1 MSEKDKFSDI
11 HDPKLGLRLSN
22 KAKDSGAHYVDLH
35 VGTKLREKRREKGI
49 SQDELAK
56 AVDLTFQQVQKYE
69 KGLNRIS
76 CSKLHDFAKYLKTD
90 IRYFFQGLDEVFYP
104 FVEGCTTYSFGEGN
118 FSNVDS
124 NTEIAELV
132 KAFQMIKDPKIR
144 HSIINLTISIS
155 YQS

>member
-1 MSEKDKFSDI
+1 MSGKDKVSDI
-11 HDPKLGLRLSN
+11 HDPNLGLRLSN

-35 VGTKLREKRREKGI
+35 VGVKLREKRREKGI

-104 FVEGCTTYSFGEGN
+104 FVEEYDTYSFGESD
-118 FSNVDS
+118 FYNVDS
-124 NTEIAELV
+124 SVEVAELV
-132 KAFQMIKDPKIR
+132 KAFQMLKDPKIR
-144 HSIINLTISIS
+144 RNIINLVISIG
-155 YQS
+155 Y